1 MRAAPLLAILAA
13 GLMAAGLMA
22 AGGYAYWTQ
31 QQASRV
37 PGGLARANGQIEAE
51 RVDVATKLPAQR
63 RLHDDYLAN
72 R

>member
-51 RVDVATKLPAQR
+51 RVDVATKYAGSTTSS
-63 RLHDDYLAN
+63 
-72 R
+72 